1 MPCVL
6 RAERSGHCGAPV
18 ATLCAIARVAQTVHQ
33 RSPGRRDM
41 IDAPTDSH
49 WLGRKAKAR
58 QRRANHVKGVSAV
71 AAMGGRIGQR
81 LDHLVELNHR
91 ARPAVG
97 DDQRHGLR
105 VWGAHVQEMNVE
117 PVDLSSEL
125 RKAVEQRFATAPIIV
140 LSPVLAD
147 LFDPL
152 QRRALAPVVDQLCLR
167 PASPLQSRLK
177 IREHVI
183 TDRNP
188 KGLDDHGNFF
198 RRQRTK
204 RNLENLCP
212 AHQSMSGYYR
222 ARANVGLGSI
232 LLKKSEY

>member
-1 MPCVL
+1 MV
-6 RAERSGHCGAPV
+6 
-18 ATLCAIARVAQTVHQ
+18 
-33 RSPGRRDM
+33 
-41 IDAPTDSH
+41 DAPARGR
-49 WLGRKAKAR
+49 WLGREAKAR
-58 QRRANHVKGVSAV
+58 QRRANHVKGVG
-71 AAMGGRIGQR
+71 AA
-81 LDHLVELNHR
+81 
-91 ARPAVG
+91 PPWAVG
-97 DDQRHGLR
+97 LVSGSITLWNSTTEPGQPWVMISGMRLR
-105 VWGAHVQEMNVE
+105 MRGAHVQEMNVE
-117 PVDLSSEL
+117 PVDLRSEL

-147 LFDPL
+147 LFDPR
-152 QRRALAPVVDQLCLR
+152 QRHALAPVVDELCLR
-167 PASPLQSRLK
+167 PAGPLQSRLK